1 MKSVSRRSLTKFA
14 LLSFF
19 LITLISVGA
28 RSTFAQAPAHD
39 AVVDFD
45 GDGKTDPAIMRSAGI
60 GATYQWWISNSS
72 DGSVRTFS
80 FGVRPRDVP
89 APADYDGDGKD
100 DVAMW
105 RNTPQTG
112 EVSAFYIIYSS
123 TGTLDIIPF
132 GQNGDTPVVED
143 YDGDGKDDLSVWR
156 APSAA
161 AGPGQATWFV
171 RKSGNNP
178 HGDITYLP
186 WGMRY
191 GTQSDQVDEP
201 YPGDFD
207 GDGKADFTLQRR
219 ADISVVSSNTPG
231 MFYILT
237 SSGQLRFE
245 YFGLFADR
253 ILPGDYDGDGKT
265 DIALA
270 RGFNVSPGNTTWYIR
285 YSSGIPDY
293 QTIFGAGFNFAQGD
307 YDGDGKTDIAYF
319 MTNADDSLTG
329 FWYLASSANNDVR
342 FIKWGTRPTVPLSA
356 ELPIAGYNNR

>member
-1 MKSVSRRSLTKFA
+1 MRTA
-14 LLSFF
+14 YHTLLSKTRILGSQL
-19 LITLISVGA
+19 LIALIAVSA
-28 RSTFAQAPAHD
+28 AAQTTRD

-45 GDGKTDPAIMRSAGI
+45 GDGKTDIAIMRAAGI
-60 GATYQWWISNSS
+60 GATYQWWIKNSS
-72 DGSVRTFS
+72 DGEVSTFS

-100 DVAMW
+100 DIAMW

-123 TGTLDIIPF
+123 TGATDIIPF
-132 GQNGDTPVVED
+132 GQQGDVPVVED

-156 APSAA
+156 APVAA

-171 RKSGNNP
+171 RYSANNP
-178 HGDITYLP
+178 HQNITYIP

-191 GTQSDQVDEP
+191 GTQTDQVDEP

-207 GDGKADFTLQRR
+207 GDGRADFTLQRR
-219 ADISVVSSNTPG
+219 VDLTNTSGTGPG

-237 SSGQLRFE
+237 SAGELRYE
-245 YFGLFADR
+245 YFGHSSDR

-265 DIALA
+265 DICVA
-270 RGFNVSPGNTTWYIR
+270 RGFNVSPGSTTWYIR
-285 YSSGIPDY
+285 YSSGIPDF
-293 QTIFGAGFNFAQGD
+293 QTVFGFGFNFAQGD

-319 MTNADDSLTG
+319 MTNADNSITG
-329 FWYLASSANNDVR
+329 FWYMATSANNEVR
-342 FIKWGTRPTVPLSA
+342 FIPWGTRPSAPLAA

>member
-1 MKSVSRRSLTKFA
+1 MNTVYKSFVSNIRSFVILFVMLVLAAT
-14 LLSFF
+14 
-19 LITLISVGA
+19 
-28 RSTFAQAPAHD
+28 APAQTVRD

-45 GDGKTDPAIMRSAGI
+45 GDGKTDPAIMRAAGI
-60 GATYQWWISNSS
+60 GANYFWWIKKSS
-72 DGSVRTFS
+72 TGEVSTFS

-100 DVAMW
+100 DIAMW

-123 TGTLDIIPF
+123 TGTTAIIPF
-132 GQNGDTPVVED
+132 GQTGDTPVVED

-156 APSAA
+156 APAAA
-161 AGPGQATWFV
+161 AGPGPATWFV
-171 RKSGNNP
+171 RYSQNNP
-178 HGDITYLP
+178 SEAITYLP

-191 GTQSDQVDEP
+191 GSQADQVDEP

-219 ADISVVSSNTPG
+219 VDITNPSGATPG

-237 SSGQLRFE
+237 SQGVLRYE
-245 YFGLFADR
+245 YFGQSSDR

-265 DIALA
+265 DLCVA
-270 RGFNVSPGNTTWYIR
+270 RGFNVTPGNTTWYIR
-285 YSSGIPDY
+285 YSTGIADS
-293 QTIFGAGFNFAQGD
+293 QHVFGAGFNFAQGD
-307 YDGDGKTDIAYF
+307 YDGDGTTDIAYL
-319 MTNADDSLTG
+319 MLNADDSLTG
-329 FWYLASSANNDVR
+329 FWYLASSANREVR
-342 FIKWGTRPTVPLSA
+342 FIKWGTRPAVPLAA